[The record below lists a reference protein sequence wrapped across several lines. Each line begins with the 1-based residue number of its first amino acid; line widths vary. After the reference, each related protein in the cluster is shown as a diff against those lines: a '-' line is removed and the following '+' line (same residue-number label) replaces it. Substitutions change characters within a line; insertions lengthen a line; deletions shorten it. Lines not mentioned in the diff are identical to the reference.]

1 MEKLTNTTRPGVLS
15 FVGHTPGFWPQESLV
30 CIALNEKVSARPFA
44 STTPADPARNSR
56 THARDLRPDGRHQ
69 CCIHHLRRLHQRNHP
84 PRTDQPPRR
93 QHRRAHRS
101 PRRAGHHH
109 PGRPLRRKR
118 DLLPLRRR
126 PRHQP
131 HPCPSAP
138 SKQAR
143 STPISCTAAASSN
156 PPPGSP
162 FQPRPGSSTS
172 GRRRTRLPAR
182 KHCWPS
188 TPASSPTSW
197 RGGSSTR
204 YSCASTR
211 NSLYWYL
218 YYSSCR
224 MPLGTGK

>member
-15 FVGHTPGFWPQESLV
+15 FIGHTPGFWPQESLV

-126 PRHQP
+126 APAPTSPLPVSSIQT
-131 HPCPSAP
+131 SAVNADFMYRGSFVEP
-138 SKQAR
+138 TTR
-143 STPISCTAAASSN
+143 ITLPAAARKQQNRPPSN
-156 PPPGSP
+156 E
-162 FQPRPGSSTS
+162 
-172 GRRRTRLPAR
+172 A
-182 KHCWPS
+182 
-188 TPASSPTSW
+188 
-197 RGGSSTR
+197 
-204 YSCASTR
+204 
-211 NSLYWYL
+211 
-218 YYSSCR
+218 
-224 MPLGTGK
+224 TG